1 MSHVV
6 VDNQVGCAIRDANEL
21 VFRRQPQENLLHLS
35 PLPNGKG
42 IEDLVLTLKASRIIL
57 KTKVNIVVAST
68 CEHGSHRMVP
78 AC

>member
-1 MSHVV
+1 M
-6 VDNQVGCAIRDANEL
+6 VDVGPAVPEVEMA
-21 VFRRQPQENLLHLS
+21 FFQENLLPLS